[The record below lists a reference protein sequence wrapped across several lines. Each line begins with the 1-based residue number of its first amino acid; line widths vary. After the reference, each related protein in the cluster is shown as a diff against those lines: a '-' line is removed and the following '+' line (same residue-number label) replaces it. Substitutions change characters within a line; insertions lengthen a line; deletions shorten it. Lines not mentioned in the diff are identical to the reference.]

1 MSTGTE
7 ILETN
12 EKVVGV
18 QGFEP
23 WTPCSQSRCA
33 TRLRYTPT
41 ESIFYTEMAYEGKYC
56 SIQCMG
62 ALFLSKFR
70 KQMKG
75 FIALSFLLASLLGTH
90 WIGFAH
96 GIAHS
101 GIQHQNT
108 ELSCVDQ
115 APTLGHSSASCH
127 LLDALT
133 LAGFIASEPNHF
145 IGINFFREVQ
155 LASADSSLTRI
166 HIGLYQSRAPPSFIL

>member
-1 MSTGTE
+1 M
-7 ILETN
+7 
-12 EKVVGV
+12 VGV

-41 ESIFYTEMAYEGKYC
+41 EPIFYTEITYEGKYC
-56 SIQCMG
+56 KIRCME
-62 ALFLSKFR
+62 ALFLSRLNKQFR
-70 KQMKG
+70 G
-75 FIALSFLLASLLGTH
+75 WIALSFLLASLIGTH

-101 GIQHQNT
+101 GIHHQNT

-115 APTLGHSSASCH
+115 EPTLSHSSASCH

-133 LAGFIASEPNHF
+133 LAGFVAATPNLSLAN
-145 IGINFFREVQ
+145 NFFHEVQ
-155 LASADSSLTRI
+155 LASNDSLPARI
-166 HIGLYQSRAPPSFIL
+166 HVGLYQSRAPPSLIL

>member
-1 MSTGTE
+1 M
-7 ILETN
+7 
-12 EKVVGV
+12 VGV

-56 SIQCMG
+56 KIRVME
-62 ALFLSKFR
+62 ALFLSKLR
-70 KQMKG
+70 KQFKG

-101 GIQHQNT
+101 GIHHQNT

-133 LAGFIASEPNHF
+133 LAGFVVATPNLYLAN
-145 IGINFFREVQ
+145 NFFHEVQ
-155 LASADSSLTRI
+155 LASNDSLPARI
-166 HIGLYQSRAPPSFIL
+166 HVGLYQSRAPPSFIL